1 MIRVPVHLCAG
12 VLCARSVACYVVLCW
27 AVSGSYTW
35 SMTPAQLIP
44 YTQTNC
50 FYALDMALSRPVIIM
65 RSDTV
70 PRIQL
75 LDVPLRT
82 TMAEDIVMSVTISQ
96 QGRLQP
102 EGLQHGY
109 APQHGFAPQHGGLQ
123 HAVCQRW

>member
-1 MIRVPVHLCAG
+1 
-12 VLCARSVACYVVLCW
+12 
-27 AVSGSYTW
+27 
-35 SMTPAQLIP
+35 MTPAQLIP

-102 EGLQHGY
+102 EGLQPEGLQHGSL
-109 APQHGFAPQHGGLQ
+109 QHGFAPQHGGLQ